1 MIKLL
6 ELATGLS
13 FSGSPTTG
21 ICGPCM
27 KGKHKRKV
35 NRTTR
40 TRAIEFLSIVSSDVG
55 NLFPP
60 TIYGEIFY
68 SLFQEDATG
77 AI

>member
-13 FSGSPTTG
+13 FSGSPPTR

-27 KGKHKRKV
+27 KGKHKRKD

-40 TRAIEFLSIVSSDVG
+40 TRATELLSIVSSDVSG
-55 NLFPP
+55 LFPL

-68 SLFQEDATG
+68 SPFQDDAT
-77 AI
+77 